1 MQETVL
7 LIDLEKSAYE
17 SVPFSM
23 KTQDPCY
30 GRGLVLSLFE
40 EFLPDNTGR
49 YDPDNL
55 LVIVPGLFS
64 GTPAPS
70 ACRMLVATVKAK
82 DKGIQVSNTSGNMP
96 QKLGSLGIA
105 AVVIKGKARSKNTVV
120 RICSDGVEFTS
131 DEDLTGITV
140 GETVRRLKEVFG
152 RESAV
157 IGCSVAG
164 DMRMPLSSFFCT
176 YPDGVPEYHCP
187 RDGFGDI
194 WGAKNLRA
202 LVVNHD
208 DYFARECKDILKF
221 RELSKEMTR
230 FITGDGICGG
240 ALPAYGS
247 TVIMKILE
255 NGMSEKVREPARK
268 IAAEEISTDP
278 IDPEGRKIRRNKS
291 CAPMCVI
298 GCLNRHAS
306 TDGKQYSSPAQVET
320 QEAIKRCFGVDDYEL
335 ADLIQREA
343 TDLGISAT
351 EFVTACKTYAVAL
364 DIDDGQDMLTEWIRE
379 VRDGS
384 LTGRVIA
391 SGVYGAPE
399 LYSDIGMEEWIDR
412 KAIEDEPL
420 FNIHLNTKYP
430 GLSGY
435 SALDLLYAQIFVL
448 ENLGFCIFT
457 SFALL
462 NRDET
467 LDLMAAMFEA
477 KTGIGMDGEKLVEY
491 ASECIKGERE
501 YSEHRWKAS
510 QASSIPRFTKVLYRF
525 FGSREKN
532 DD

>member
-1 MQETVL
+1 M
-7 LIDLEKSAYE
+7 
-17 SVPFSM
+17 
-23 KTQDPCY
+23 
-30 GRGLVLSLFE
+30 
-40 EFLPDNTGR
+40 
-49 YDPDNL
+49 
-55 LVIVPGLFS
+55 
-64 GTPAPS
+64 
-70 ACRMLVATVKAK
+70 
-82 DKGIQVSNTSGNMP
+82 
-96 QKLGSLGIA
+96 
-105 AVVIKGKARSKNTVV
+105 
-120 RICSDGVEFTS
+120 
-131 DEDLTGITV
+131 
-140 GETVRRLKEVFG
+140 
-152 RESAV
+152 
-157 IGCSVAG
+157 
-164 DMRMPLSSFFCT
+164 
-176 YPDGVPEYHCP
+176 
-187 RDGFGDI
+187 
-194 WGAKNLRA
+194 
-202 LVVNHD
+202 
-208 DYFARECKDILKF
+208 
-221 RELSKEMTR
+221 
-230 FITGDGICGG
+230 
-240 ALPAYGS
+240 
-247 TVIMKILE
+247 
-255 NGMSEKVREPARK
+255 
-268 IAAEEISTDP
+268 
-278 IDPEGRKIRRNKS
+278 
-291 CAPMCVI
+291 
-298 GCLNRHAS
+298 
-306 TDGKQYSSPAQVET
+306 
-320 QEAIKRCFGVDDYEL
+320 
-335 ADLIQREA
+335 
-343 TDLGISAT
+343 
-351 EFVTACKTYAVAL
+351 AL

-525 FGSREKN
+525 FGSREKT